1 MRHITA
7 AALAL
12 SLAGQTLA
20 ADFEG
25 VIDARMTMVAK
36 KKSEEGGSGT
46 IKMYVG
52 SAGAKV
58 NMQMA
63 SPMGEIKMTTLHLK
77 AKPGVSYIINEEKK
91 TYAEVTAGEDEDD
104 LLDDEKVTV
113 KRLPN
118 EKVAGFD
125 CAHAM
130 ITDSQGEQTE
140 IWSSKALGGAEAFWV
155 AQTGEQGR
163 GGKKLKQR
171 VEILRE
177 NGLDGWP
184 LRFTSYQK
192 KGDVTWETVKVDK
205 RSLPAST
212 FSLAGYTRVEGVEAV
227 AGGIGQMKLSPEQQK
242 KMDAAM
248 KQQQQMQEAMK
259 KMTPEQRKQ
268 MEELLKSMGGNA
280 GK

>member
-1 MRHITA
+1 MRHIAA

-12 SLAGQTLA
+12 SIAGPTPA

-36 KKSEEGGSGT
+36 DKSEEGGSGT

-58 NMQMA
+58 DMQMA

-77 AKPGVSYIINEEKK
+77 AKPGVSYLINEEKK
-91 TYAEVTAGEDEDD
+91 TYSEVTASAGKDRDD
-104 LLDDEKVTV
+104 LVDDEKVTV
-113 KRLPN
+113 KKLPN

-130 ITDSQGEQTE
+130 ITDSQGERTE
-140 IWSSKALGGAEAFWV
+140 IWSSKALGGAEAFWE
-155 AQTGEQGR
+155 AQTGEQSR
-163 GGKKLKQR
+163 GGKKLEER
-171 VEILRE
+171 VKILRE

-184 LRFTSYQK
+184 LRFKSYQT
-192 KGDVTWETVKVDK
+192 KGDMTWETVKVDK
-205 RSLPAST
+205 KSLPSSM
-212 FSLAGYTRVEGVEAV
+212 FSLSGYTKAEGM
-227 AGGIGQMKLSPEQQK
+227 GSMGQMRVSPEQQK

-248 KQQQQMQEAMK
+248 KQQQQQMQEAMK

-268 MEELLKSMGGNA
+268 MEELMKSMGGNP